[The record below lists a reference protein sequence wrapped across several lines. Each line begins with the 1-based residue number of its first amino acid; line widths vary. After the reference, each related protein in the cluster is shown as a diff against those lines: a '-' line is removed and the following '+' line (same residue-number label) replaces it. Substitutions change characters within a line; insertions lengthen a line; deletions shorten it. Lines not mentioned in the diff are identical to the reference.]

1 MLHTLLAQAAEAPVA
16 WYEEGWFKLV
26 AVLAILVV
34 PYLLGAAIARRLR
47 MADYGWKIGIILVT
61 LTAGV
66 AIDLYGAFLTPD
78 GIRRGID
85 LQGGVKLIY
94 EIDRSK
100 LRTVNVAQ
108 LIKTVFDEATK
119 AGGYGKKKV
128 DVKDVG
134 DGRLE
139 IKLPSDDPDKA
150 QKVQDAIA
158 KLSSQRTAIKFVN
171 QQPTDGGLVLTY
183 QVEHSTA
190 DIKMDLL
197 ISGIIKRVNPGGQR
211 EVAIRQVGGDQIEV
225 AIPQVDK
232 AEIEAIKKKISTAGQ
247 LRFRIVADR
256 NIKDHEEAIKFA
268 EEDIKNPSN
277 DVSNGEEIIAEWA
290 DATKDAPPQPSW
302 VTRTI
307 NGKQQVLVIRDP
319 YDVDGDG
326 LTAAGLYGAD
336 GWTVTFH
343 LPTDSARRF
352 GELTGNNLADP
363 RTGQQREL
371 GIVLDGELKSA
382 ANIRSRITDSGEI
395 TGRFTEEQ
403 MNFTVDVLNAGALP
417 AALQKEPVSEQAIS
431 AELGADTI
439 RNSAL
444 SMIVS
449 TAAVLVFMLFY
460 YRFAG
465 IVANAAVILN
475 LVLVLA
481 LMIIFKAAF
490 TLAGLAGLVLSVGM
504 AVDSNVLIYERMR
517 EEKER
522 GAALR
527 MVIRNGFGRAMAT
540 IIDTHST
547 TIITGIILYAIGTE
561 QLRGF
566 AVTLVMG
573 LVVNL
578 FTAVFCA
585 RVVFDIAE
593 RQRWLTELK
602 MLKLFGD
609 TNIDFVAI
617 MKPAIVV
624 SILIAAAGIAA
635 LFARGKSILDVD
647 FTGGSEVQIALNPK
661 DAMDVSDVRKA
672 LEKPEVE
679 KVLPD
684 VTVNAVTS
692 SKEQENTQFIIRTS
706 NDKIKD
712 VEGELAKVFGERLRH
727 YKVGEIGNQH
737 AIEAKAPAPEPP
749 AIKALPGAETSKGTS
764 SPPTAPST
772 PAGKSDQLGPGKDAA
787 KADAEKPKDDKA
799 NAKQDEPPKTDDT
812 KKAAPDNN
820 KSSYLRRL
828 NRDVWALAL
837 PDALLIDDQ
846 AAATGSPA
854 SKSAKPDAPDPKSQ
868 SPDSKSQ
875 DSKSAGSSKAEDT
888 KAEPPDASKSG
899 AAKVGASQ
907 TDTSSKTDG
916 KSAAATTTG
925 TATPTSPEPRAPSAG
940 AARPSPEEKD
950 LTTRPSATSARDPF
964 AGGTEVTLNF
974 DDPIK
979 YDSLKE
985 LLEQTIDVK
994 KVLFGLSNP
1003 DYAAAPN
1010 RPYKT
1015 WTLKLS
1021 VPMEEAT
1028 AILNKFRANIEST
1041 PVFLADST
1049 ISGRVAGDTQLTAL
1063 YALIASMVMIVI
1075 YIWIRFQNVIYGIG
1089 AIVATVHDVLITVA
1103 GVALSYYL
1111 AGALGFL
1118 LVDPFK
1124 ISLNVVAAL
1133 LTIVGYS
1140 ISDTIVIFDRIREVR
1155 GKSPDLTEEMI
1166 NKSVNQTLSR
1176 TVLTVF
1182 TVLLVT
1188 VILYIAGGQ
1197 AIHAFAFTML
1207 IGLISGTYSSVYIA
1221 APCLLWLKLPSG
1233 QNNK

>member
-1 MLHTLLAQAAEAPVA
+1 
-16 WYEEGWFKLV
+16 
-26 AVLAILVV
+26 
-34 PYLLGAAIARRLR
+34 
-47 MADYGWKIGIILVT
+47 
-61 LTAGV
+61 
-66 AIDLYGAFLTPD
+66 
-78 GIRRGID
+78 
-85 LQGGVKLIY
+85 
-94 EIDRSK
+94 
-100 LRTVNVAQ
+100 
-108 LIKTVFDEATK
+108 
-119 AGGYGKKKV
+119 
-128 DVKDVG
+128 
-134 DGRLE
+134 
-139 IKLPSDDPDKA
+139 
-150 QKVQDAIA
+150 
-158 KLSSQRTAIKFVN
+158 
-171 QQPTDGGLVLTY
+171 
-183 QVEHSTA
+183 
-190 DIKMDLL
+190 
-197 ISGIIKRVNPGGQR
+197 
-211 EVAIRQVGGDQIEV
+211 VAIRQVGGDQIEV

-256 NIKDHEEAIKFA
+256 NIKEHEEAIKFA

-277 DVSNGEEIIAEWA
+277 DVSNGEEVIAEWV

-302 VTRTI
+302 VTRTM

-417 AALQKEPVSEQAIS
+417 AALQKEPVSEQSIS
-431 AELGADTI
+431 SELGGDTI

-449 TAAVLVFMLFY
+449 TGAVLLFMLFY

-547 TIITGIILYAIGTE
+547 TIITGVILYAIGTE

-593 RQRWLTELK
+593 RQRWLKELK

-624 SILIAAAGIAA
+624 SILIAAAGIVAV
-635 LFARGKSILDVD
+635 FARGKSILDVD

-661 DAMDVSDVRKA
+661 DAMDVSEVRKA
-672 LEKPEVE
+672 LEKPEVG

-706 NDKIKD
+706 NDTIKD
-712 VEGELAKVFGERLRH
+712 VESELAKVFGDRLRH
-727 YKVGEIGNQH
+727 YKTGEVVNQH

-749 AIKALPGAETSKGTS
+749 AIRALPGAETSKGTPP
-764 SPPTAPST
+764 PPTGPST
-772 PAGKSDQLGPGKDAA
+772 PPGKSDQPGPSKDAA
-787 KADAEKPKDDKA
+787 KADAEKSKDDKS
-799 NAKQDEPPKTDDT
+799 NAKQDEPAKTDDA
-812 KKAAPDNN
+812 KKATPPND
-820 KSSYLRRL
+820 KSSHLQRL
-828 NRDVWALAL
+828 NRDVWAIAL
-837 PDALLIDDQ
+837 PDALLADDK
-846 AAATGSPA
+846 AAATESPA
-854 SKSAKPDAPDPKSQ
+854 SKSETPDPQSQ
-868 SPDSKSQ
+868 SPDSKSR
-875 DSKSAGSSKAEDT
+875 DSKSADAPKAEGT
-888 KAEPPDASKSG
+888 KSEPADASKSG
-899 AAKVGASQ
+899 AAKSGSSQ
-907 TDTSSKTDG
+907 PDAASKTDA
-916 KSAAATTTG
+916 KSAATTTTG
-925 TATPTSPEPRAPSAG
+925 TTTSTSPEPRAPSPG
-940 AARPSPEEKD
+940 GARPSSPSTSSGQAEERD
-950 LTTRPSATSARDPF
+950 LTTRPSATAARDPF
-964 AGGTEVTLNF
+964 AGGTEVTLKF
-974 DDPIK
+974 DPLNPIK

-994 KVLFGLSNP
+994 KVLFSLSNP

-1010 RPYKT
+1010 RPYDS